1 MRRYAF
7 RLIPLAALIAAPA
20 ALAALAVKSDRP
32 LPGLAPVCL
41 GASHDRLVLRNGRDI
56 CAPTLDRN
64 GRPAAV
70 GFLPTECPKPAQIYT
85 IDAVGIADRC
95 LVPARKEK

>member
-1 MRRYAF
+1 MRRHAVCLWSVVTLF
-7 RLIPLAALIAAPA
+7 AAPAPLAALAAAPA
-20 ALAALAVKSDRP
+20 RP

-41 GASHDRLVLRNGRDI
+41 GASHDRLVLRTGRDI

-64 GRPAAV
+64 GRPATA
-70 GFLPTECPKPAQIYT
+70 GFLPTECPKSAQVYT